1 MKLKRIISVIF
12 ILLILFTNSLV
23 AFAEET
29 EEDDHQTVYINEQ
42 YGSETDITTTNYVGV
57 DTSNYNGYVKPS
69 TEVYDDANGYLY
81 QDEYFASYY
90 FKGLE
95 NNFGYNTHGSCGY
108 VATAMML
115 SYYDTYLDDNIISE
129 QYDKE
134 GFVNSSLDLSNT
146 NNESPGIEREVNSLC
161 PTNSGVSKLKDLD
174 SEHYWKVVENHWRI
188 YFHLYL
194 IKLAE
199 EEFNMYHDTLG
210 VLEEGGI
217 QVPID
222 SDNPCASAMLHQKS
236 LMEYY
241 LYNVKNY
248 TPSDVSIEY
257 ANTDVRNF
265 AINKIKNG
273 QPVML
278 LLGGLS
284 GFHFVVAYDLD
295 DKETANNSDDDIYA
309 HYGWKTVQDIDGNI
323 KDAMHLNIDTD
334 EFDLLVSAM
343 AINFNVEHS
352 HAYNYKDSLG
362 NTYCSCYFPVHPEHV
377 CSYTDHNDFSTYQCG
392 CSANGV
398 GSTYHI
404 LNHTNLGDS
413 GHTVECDFCGYVSN
427 EGHSLQYSSNSS
439 DLTHIAS
446 CTKCDYTTTTSHN
459 YRCYGTMGT
468 FHSEACIDCGYAHMG
483 LANVPYTSVDAN
495 SHSKTCPDCGYT
507 KSGEHNKS
515 YENIS
520 DSNHKEYC
528 TECDYVNSA
537 ISHDYTNDYE
547 YYNTTQHTSYCVC
560 GAFVLRNHTYQI
572 ITEGQLKLDACIYCV
587 GERNHEHSYTYT
599 PCNDGKTHHTSCGCG
614 ISNYEQCFGIAG
626 EGVLPRCLKCNQ
638 RLSGNIIIPLEDD
651 DDDENDVMF
660 FKEDGIEE
668 ETE

>member
-1 MKLKRIISVIF
+1 MKIKRIISVIF
-12 ILLILFTNSLV
+12 IVLILCTNSLV
-23 AFAEET
+23 AFAEEI
-29 EEDDHQTVYINEQ
+29 EEDDDYQTVHINEQ
-42 YGSETDITTTNYVGV
+42 DASRTDVATTNYIDV

-90 FKGLE
+90 FKELE

-115 SYYDTYLDDNIISE
+115 SYYDTYLDDSIITE

-134 GFVNSSLDLSNT
+134 GFIDSSLDLSNI

-161 PTNSGVSKLKDLD
+161 PTNSGASKLKDLD
-174 SEHYWKVVENHWRI
+174 SENYWKVVENHWRI

-210 VLEEGGI
+210 ALEECGI

-236 LMEYY
+236 LIEYY
-241 LYNVKNY
+241 LYDIKNY
-248 TPSDVSIEY
+248 TSSDVSLEY

-295 DKETANNSDDDIYA
+295 DKGTTDNSDDDIYA
-309 HYGWKTVQDIDGNI
+309 HYGWKTVQDVNGNI

-352 HAYNYKDSLG
+352 HSDNYVYSLG
-362 NTYCSCYFPVHPEHV
+362 KTYCSCYFPVHSEHEYCSCYFPVHPEHV

-404 LNHTNLGDS
+404 MNYTNLGVS
-413 GHTVECDFCGYVSN
+413 GHRVECDFCGYVSN

-439 DLTHIAS
+439 DSTHIAS
-446 CTKCDYTTTTSHN
+446 CTQCDYTTTTAHN

-468 FHSEACIDCGYAHMG
+468 FHSEACVDCGYAHMG

-495 SHSKTCPDCGYT
+495 SHSKTCPDCGYST
-507 KSGEHNKS
+507 VPQDHYFVYRSVSNQRHEKYCLYCGYSAGRSLHVLKSTEAGRYKQ
-515 YENIS
+515 
-520 DSNHKEYC
+520 C
-528 TECDYVNSA
+528 T
-537 ISHDYTNDYE
+537 I
-547 YYNTTQHTSYCVC
+547 
-560 GAFVLRNHTYQI
+560 
-572 ITEGQLKLDACIYCV
+572 
-587 GERNHEHSYTYT
+587 
-599 PCNDGKTHHTSCGCG
+599 CG
-614 ISNYEQCFGIAG
+614 IWVDTGLNDIFPIQG
-626 EGVLPRCLKCNQ
+626 LPPKD
-638 RLSGNIIIPLEDD
+638 P
-651 DDDENDVMF
+651 
-660 FKEDGIEE
+660 EE

>member
-29 EEDDHQTVYINEQ
+29 EEDDYQTVDINEQ
-42 YGSETDITTTNYVGV
+42 DASETDVATTNYIDV
-57 DTSNYNGYVKPS
+57 DASNYNGYVKPS
-69 TEVYDDANGYLY
+69 TGVYDDANGYLY

-108 VATAMML
+108 VAAAMML

-134 GFVNSSLDLSNT
+134 GFINSSLDLSNT

-174 SEHYWKVVENHWRI
+174 SENYWKVVENHWRI

-236 LMEYY
+236 LIEYY
-241 LYNVKNY
+241 LYDVKNY
-248 TPSDVSIEY
+248 TSSDVSLEY
-257 ANTDVRNF
+257 TNTDVRNF

-278 LLGGLS
+278 LLGGTT
-284 GFHFVVAYDLD
+284 GFHFVIAYDLD
-295 DKETANNSDDDIYA
+295 DKGTADNSDDDIYA
-309 HYGWKTVQDIDGNI
+309 HYGWYDDTVHI
-323 KDAMHLNIDTD
+323 NIDTD

-362 NTYCSCYFPVHPEHV
+362 KTYCSCYFPVHPEHV
-377 CSYTDHNDFSTYQCG
+377 HSYTSYDSLSHKYSCG
-392 CSANGV
+392 CVASYPA
-398 GSTYHI
+398 SI
-404 LNHTNLGDS
+404 
-413 GHTVECDFCGYVSN
+413 GHNFN
-427 EGHSLQYSSNSS
+427 YS
-439 DLTHIAS
+439 D
-446 CTKCDYTTTTSHN
+446 
-459 YRCYGTMGT
+459 
-468 FHSEACIDCGYAHMG
+468 ID
-483 LANVPYTSVDAN
+483 VN
-495 SHSKTCPDCGYT
+495 SHSKSCLDCGYLST
-507 KSGEHNKS
+507 EAHNYQPYKTC
-515 YENIS
+515 YEKCS
-520 DSNHKEYC
+520 D
-528 TECDYVNSA
+528 CDY
-537 ISHDYTNDYE
+537 IHQIKDHDYTHRYE
-547 YYNTTQHTSYCVC
+547 SIDNGSHYSYCEC
-560 GAFVLRNHTYQI
+560 GSRTTSSHSFTTSGALDICTSCKLEKNH
-572 ITEGQLKLDACIYCV
+572 V
-587 GERNHEHSYTYT
+587 HSYSYLS
-599 PCNDGKTHHTSCGCG
+599 CRDGATHRATCRCGSSS
-614 ISNYEQCFGIAG
+614 IEQCFGMVESG
-626 EGVLPRCLKCNQ
+626 NLRRCTKCNQ
-638 RLSGNIIIPLEDD
+638 ILKGGSIVPFGENEDD
-651 DDDENDVMF
+651 DVLF
-660 FKEDGIEE
+660 FKDDE